1 MVTSFC
7 FSLQIKSVYLIF
19 FPLSLELTLNMIINL
34 CLSIDHCLQLLPNLT
49 RIDLSHSKNLIMMP
63 CFLEIPNLEYLD
75 LEGCIKLMQIDPSI
89 GNLRRLSELNLKNC
103 KNLVSIPNN
112 IFDLSS
118 LKKLNLLG
126 WQKLF
131 NNQLLEGQRQI
142 EDLEM
147 LDSKE
152 STIQYQPTSFIY
164 NVLKH
169 RFRFSIFPNR
179 EDSIGFLLPSLSH
192 FPCLQY
198 LNLGFCNLFQIP
210 DVIGWLHCLERL
222 NLEGNRFVTL
232 PTIKELSKLIQLNLG
247 HCKQLNNLPELP
259 SKTVPSNEVVGLY
272 IFDCP
277 SLIDVESCYRMAFSW
292 ISQLLQVT
300 PPSLFLL
307 SISLFT

>member
-1 MVTSFC
+1 
-7 FSLQIKSVYLIF
+7 
-19 FPLSLELTLNMIINL
+19 MIINL
-34 CLSIDHCLQLLPNLT
+34 CLSIDHCLQPLPNLT

-63 CFLEIPNLEYLD
+63 SFLEIPNLEYLD
-75 LEGCIKLMQIDPSI
+75 LEGCIKLVQIDPSI

-103 KNLVSIPNN
+103 KNLVSIPNS

-118 LKKLNLLG
+118 LKKLNLSG
-126 WQKLF
+126 CQKLF

-169 RFRFSIFPNR
+169 RSLFSIFRKR

-198 LNLGFCNLFQIP
+198 LDLSFCNLFQIP
-210 DVIGWLHCLERL
+210 DVIGWLHCLEKL
-222 NLEGNRFVTL
+222 NLEDRFVTL
-232 PTIKELSKLIQLNLG
+232 PSSIKELSKLIELKLG

-259 SKTVPSNEVVGLY
+259 SKTVLPVRRFPTESVGLY

-277 SLIDVESCYRMAFSW
+277 SLIDVECCYRMAFSW
-292 ISQLLQVT
+292 ITQLLQVT